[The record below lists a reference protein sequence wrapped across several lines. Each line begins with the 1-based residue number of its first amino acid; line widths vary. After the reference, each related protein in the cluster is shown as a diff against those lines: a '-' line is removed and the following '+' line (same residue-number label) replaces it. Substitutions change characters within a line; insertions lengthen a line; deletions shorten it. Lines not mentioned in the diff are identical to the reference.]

1 MAVLGEE
8 TQITCKFT
16 TKLPKEY
23 RVPPSTVV
31 RAVRAV
37 TFKSRFQVVE
47 PRTEHEWFF
56 CRLYPLS

>member
-8 TQITCKFT
+8 TQITCRFT

-31 RAVRAV
+31 RAMGAGHCLFSNSSQASYR
-37 TFKSRFQVVE
+37 K
-47 PRTEHEWFF
+47 
-56 CRLYPLS
+56 Y